1 MDEDL
6 IKVLDKRTSDLV
18 MQDLTNCI
26 DKWSKLDL
34 DSETT
39 VVTLLQFTIELILRH
54 SDNTF
59 DAMGLISGVLLEKLE
74 NNEID
79 QDLMQAFF
87 DFNESQ
93 NGSVH

>member
-1 MDEDL
+1 MEEDF
-6 IKVLDKRTSDLV
+6 IKLLDKRTSDLV
-18 MQDLTNCI
+18 MQDLANCI
-26 DKWSKLDL
+26 DGWSKLEM

-39 VVTLLQFTIELILRH
+39 VVTLLQFTVELILRH
-54 SDNTF
+54 SDKTF
-59 DAMGLISGVLLEKLE
+59 DAMGLISGVILEKLE

-93 NGSVH
+93 NSSVH